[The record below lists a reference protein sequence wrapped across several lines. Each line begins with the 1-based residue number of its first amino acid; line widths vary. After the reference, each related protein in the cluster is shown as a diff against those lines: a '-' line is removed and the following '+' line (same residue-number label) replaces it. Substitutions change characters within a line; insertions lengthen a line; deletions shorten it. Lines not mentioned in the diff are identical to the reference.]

1 MKSNY
6 LLLLTIGLGENT
18 KFIILNTDTREV
30 SMISR
35 RELISLGINPNVKI
49 HNMKIFSDT
58 NSFILNSVVPRVTS
72 YIDYKSICLDNIDK
86 ENNRISIK
94 IEFDNL
100 KYLQLQSI
108 EDAEDCDEIVDS
120 LDEQDDELVSLNSE
134 ETHIFYE
141 LNPENQKLIHLI
153 LNVKLN
159 KIDKLTREIILE
171 AKKTKELQDFD
182 LMSENAVDSR
192 YITREF

>member
-18 KFIILNTDTREV
+18 KFILLDTDIREV
-30 SMISR
+30 HMISR

-72 YIDYKSICLDNIDK
+72 YIEYKSVNIENIDK
-86 ENNRISIK
+86 ENNIMSIK

-108 EDAEDCDEIVDS
+108 EDAEDCDEIIDN
-120 LDEQDDELVSLNSE
+120 LDEQSDELVSLNSE
-134 ETHIFYE
+134 ETHIFYK
-141 LNPENQKLIHLI
+141 LNPENQELIHLI
-153 LNVKLN
+153 LSVKLN

-171 AKKTKELQDFD
+171 AKENKEIQNFD
-182 LMSENAVDSR
+182 LMSEKAVDSR
-192 YITREF
+192 YITKEF